1 MAGERVAAIH
11 GRDEPSAME
20 EGRLDLVAPKRI
32 DLAADG
38 AASVYTASGTPTY
51 HWPDLSGTTTI
62 EIQKWGGA
70 LSARY
75 RAIAMGEDALGI
87 WTGVPAGTF
96 VRKSDRWGR
105 FREGFVTCVPRDT
118 WWVASFYRDHPM
130 IHVYVDVIAPATF
143 DDGEIRYVDLDL
155 DVVKLHDGTVRV
167 DDEEEFEERRVA
179 LGYPEDVV
187 LRARQTAQQLVGAM
201 LTGEEP
207 FTTTGDAW
215 LGRLLD
221 AR

>member
-1 MAGERVAAIH
+1 MTTSVA
-11 GRDEPSAME
+11 
-20 EGRLDLVAPKRI
+20 V
-32 DLAADG
+32 
-38 AASVYTASGTPTY
+38 
-51 HWPDLSGTTTI
+51 
-62 EIQKWGGA
+62 EIQKWGGR

-75 RAIAMGEDALGI
+75 EGLAMGEDALGT
-87 WTGVPAGTF
+87 WVGVPAMTF
-96 VRKSDRWGR
+96 VRKKDRWGR

-118 WWVASFYRDHPM
+118 WWVASFYRDHPT
-130 IHVYVDVIAPATF
+130 IHMYVDVIAPATF
-143 DDGEIRYVDLDL
+143 DDGQIRFVDLDL

-167 DDEEEFEERRVA
+167 EDEEEFEERRVA

-187 LRARQTAQQLVGAM
+187 LRARRTAQQLVGAM

-207 FTTTGDAW
+207 FATAGDAW